1 MRYTFAARGW
11 GVLMRRFSSIV
22 FVFSLFLHAPIASTG
37 EPVDLDAVTKIR
49 DQGFRHSEVMD
60 LAWHLSE
67 GVGPR
72 LTGSPQELEAHRW
85 AEARFEEWG
94 LQSWLESYDFGRSWM
109 VERAQ
114 VRMLEPYVQPLEA
127 LPEAWSPGTDG
138 PVRGRVVRATL
149 ESVEDLEEW
158 HGKLNG
164 AIVLLAEEAETT
176 QIDAKLFRRY
186 DEVRLD
192 ELEQYDIPSDRPS
205 EWRKRRLKRF
215 KFWQR
220 LAAFLEEQGV
230 LATIEPSSR
239 DNGVVRVTGN
249 RANRE
254 GERPLGVPALAMT
267 TEQYNRLVRMS
278 DRKIEPELEIDV
290 AVRWFEEDGQ
300 AYNTLAD
307 MSGSDL
313 ADQIVM
319 VGGHLDSW
327 HTGTGATDNGGN
339 CAVVMEALRILKD
352 AGLKPRRTIR
362 AAFWSG
368 EEQGYMGSRDYVKRH
383 LATRPEPTDPEQ
395 LALPTFARE
404 RTWPIQPLPGHAKVT
419 AYFNIDNGGGR
430 IRGIYAEENAAIVPI
445 FKAWL
450 GPFADLG
457 ADNVT
462 METTSGTDHQP
473 FDWVGIPGFQ
483 FVQDSMDYM
492 GRTHHSN
499 VDTYDHLDP
508 DDLKQSAVIL
518 ASFIWHA
525 ANRDEMLP
533 RKPMPTAPK
542 PPEQLQ

>member
-1 MRYTFAARGW
+1 MHRLSSAALA
-11 GVLMRRFSSIV
+11 VAICLLVPAVS
-22 FVFSLFLHAPIASTG
+22 AE

-60 LAWHLSE
+60 LAWHLTE

-85 AEARFEEWG
+85 AEATFEEWG
-94 LQSWLESYDFGRSWM
+94 LQSWLEAYDFGRSWM
-109 VERAQ
+109 AERAQ

-127 LPEAWSPGTDG
+127 LPEAWSPGTEG

-158 HGKLNG
+158 YGKLEG
-164 AIVLLAEEAETT
+164 AIVLLDDAVEPT
-176 QIDAKLFRRY
+176 QIDAELFRR
-186 DEVRLD
+186 LD
-192 ELEQYDIPSDRPS
+192 AVLLEELEMYDIPGDRPN
-205 EWRKRRLKRF
+205 EWRQRRLKRF
-215 KFWQR
+215 KFWKR
-220 LAAFLEEQGV
+220 LAAFLEEEGV

-239 DNGVVRVTGN
+239 DNGLVRVTGN
-249 RANRE
+249 RSNRE
-254 GERPLGVPALAMT
+254 GDRPLGVPALAMT
-267 TEQYNRLVRMS
+267 IEHYNRLVRML
-278 DRKIEPELEIDV
+278 DREIEPKLEIDV

-300 AYNTLAD
+300 GYNTIAD
-307 MSGSDL
+307 MPGSDL

-319 VGGHLDSW
+319 LGGHLDSW

-404 RTWPIQPLPGHAKVT
+404 RTWPIEVLPGHAKIS
-419 AYFNIDNGGGR
+419 AYFNIDNGGGQ
-430 IRGIYAEENAAIVPI
+430 IRGIYAEENAAVVPI
-445 FKAWL
+445 FEAWL
-450 GPFADLG
+450 EPFADLG
-457 ADNVT
+457 ATNVT
-462 METTSGTDHQP
+462 METTFGTDHQP

-483 FVQDSMDYM
+483 FVQDDMDYT

-499 VDTYDHLDP
+499 VDTYDHLNP
-508 DDLKQSAVIL
+508 DDLKKSAVIL

-533 RKPMPTAPK
+533 RKPLPTAPK
-542 PPEQLQ
+542 VP

>member
-1 MRYTFAARGW
+1 MSRYRFPALAVTLLLVSPLFA
-11 GVLMRRFSSIV
+11 
-22 FVFSLFLHAPIASTG
+22 G

-49 DQGFRHSEVMD
+49 TEGFRNSQVMD
-60 LAWHLSE
+60 LAWNLSE

-85 AEARFEEWG
+85 AEAKFEEWG
-94 LQSWLESYDFGRSWM
+94 LQAWLESYDFGRSWM

-114 VRMLEPYVQPLEA
+114 VRMLEPYIQPLEA

-149 ESVEDLEEW
+149 ESIDDLEEW
-158 HGKLNG
+158 YGKLDG
-164 AIVLLAEEAETT
+164 AIVLLAEEAEPR
-176 QIDAKLFRRY
+176 QIDGELFRRY
-186 DEVRLD
+186 DEARLE

-205 EWRKRRLKRF
+205 EWRKKRLKRF
-215 KFWQR
+215 KFWKR
-220 LAAFLEEQGV
+220 LAAFLEEEGV
-230 LATIEPSSR
+230 VATIEPSSR
-239 DNGVVRVTGN
+239 DNGLVRVTGN

-267 TEQYNRLVRMS
+267 TEHYNRLVRMLNR
-278 DRKIEPELEIDV
+278 DIEPELEIDV

-300 AYNTLAD
+300 AYNTIAD
-307 MSGSDL
+307 MAGSDL

-327 HTGTGATDNGGN
+327 HTGTGATDNGAN

-352 AGLKPRRTIR
+352 SGLKPRRTIR

-368 EEQGYMGSRDYVKRH
+368 EEQGYMGSRDYVERH

-395 LALPTFARE
+395 LALPDFARE
-404 RTWPIQPLPGHAKVT
+404 RTWPIQPLPDHARVS
-419 AYFNIDNGGGR
+419 AYFNIDNGGGQ
-430 IRGIYAEENAAIVPI
+430 IRGIYAEENAAMVPI
-445 FKAWL
+445 FEAWL
-450 GPFADLG
+450 EPFADLG
-457 ADNVT
+457 ADRVT
-462 METTSGTDHQP
+462 MRTTFGTDHQP

-483 FVQDSMDYM
+483 FVQDDMDYM

-499 VDTYDHLDP
+499 VDTYDHLDA
-508 DDLKQSAVIL
+508 DDLKKSAVIL

-525 ANRDEMLP
+525 ANRVELLP
-533 RKPMPTAPK
+533 RKPMPIEPK
-542 PPEQLQ
+542 PAEGQD

>member
-1 MRYTFAARGW
+1 
-11 GVLMRRFSSIV
+11 MRRFCSIA
-22 FVFSLFLHAPIASTG
+22 FVFPLFLLAPVASAE

-85 AEARFEEWG
+85 AEATFEEWG
-94 LQSWLESYDFGRSWM
+94 LEAWLEAYDFGRSWM
-109 VERAQ
+109 MERAQ

-158 HGKLNG
+158 KGKLSG
-164 AIVLLAEEAETT
+164 AIVLLEEAAEPT
-176 QIDAKLFRRY
+176 QIDAELFRRW
-186 DEVRLD
+186 DEVRLE

-205 EWRKRRLKRF
+205 KWRKRMLKRF
-215 KFWQR
+215 NFWKS
-220 LAAFLEEQGV
+220 LAAFLEEEGV
-230 LATIEPSSR
+230 VATIEPSSR
-239 DNGVVRVTGN
+239 DNGLVRVTGN
-249 RANRE
+249 RSNRE
-254 GERPLGVPALAMT
+254 GDRPLGVPALAMT
-267 TEQYNRLVRMS
+267 TEQYNRLVRML
-278 DRKIEPELEIDV
+278 DREIEPELEIDV

-307 MSGSDL
+307 MPGSDL

-368 EEQGYMGSRDYVKRH
+368 EEQGYMGSRDYVKLH

-404 RTWPIQPLPGHAKVT
+404 RTWPIQPLPGHAKVS
-419 AYFNIDNGGGR
+419 AYFNIDNGGGQ
-430 IRGIYAEENAAIVPI
+430 IRGIYAQENAAIVPI
-445 FKAWL
+445 FEAWL
-450 GPFADLG
+450 EPFADLG

-483 FVQDSMDYM
+483 FVQDGMDYM

-499 VDTYDHLDP
+499 VDTYDHLNP
-508 DDLKQSAVIL
+508 DDLKKSAVIL

-542 PPEQLQ
+542 SSEK